1 MKENVVVDLDMAA
14 LDVQAQKIRDAQAAA
29 QKLAGQTAAT
39 LEPVMTEVF
48 QNFEALSYDVE
59 STGIEASI
67 ATMNELANSISV
79 GGKTIA
85 QVAAEEQ

>member
-1 MKENVVVDLDMAA
+1 MKQNVVVDLDMAA
-14 LDVQAQKIRDAQAAA
+14 LDEQAQKIRDAQAAA
-29 QKLAGQTAAT
+29 QQLAGQTAAT

-48 QNFEALSYDVE
+48 QNWEALSYDVE
-59 STGIEASI
+59 STGIEASL

-85 QVAAEEQ
+85 EAAAEK